1 MAETTEPTGTTG
13 TAGAIRPTGPE
24 GGPVTSGTA
33 PGAAGGPTAAGG
45 PAPSAGRA
53 PADALPKGFR
63 SAELGWPELKRI
75 PHPPYR
81 IPLLGDLLGAS
92 RRTPLQDSL
101 RYAAELGPIFRR
113 KVFGREFVF
122 VGGSALAADLA
133 DETRFAKHVGLG
145 IANLRP
151 VVGDALFTAYN
162 HEPNWQLAHD
172 VLAPGFSREAM
183 AAYHP
188 MMLDVARRLT
198 GHWDR
203 ELAAGRP
210 VDVPGDMTKL
220 TLETIARTGFGHD
233 FGSFERTRPHPFV
246 TAMVGTLTYAQ
257 RLNTV
262 PSPAL
267 LRRASRRNEAD
278 IAHLD
283 HTVDELVRARR
294 ANGGGDG
301 DLLDR
306 MLDTAHPVTGERLSA
321 QNVRRQVVTFLVA
334 GHETTSGALSFALH
348 YLSRDPHVAARAR
361 AEVDRVWGDTA
372 VPGYEQVAKLRY
384 VRRVLDEALR
394 LWPTA
399 PAFAREARADTV
411 LGGEHPMRRGGWALV
426 LTAMLHRDPG
436 TWGPAP
442 ERFDPDRFD
451 AAAVRAR
458 APHTYKPFGT
468 GARACIGRQFALHEA
483 TLVLGLLLRRYEL
496 RPDPAYRLRVTERL
510 TLMPEGLRLHLERR
524 RTPVGGAPLGEEETG
539 ERRIGEGP
547 VEAVG
552 DEPAASASEPR
563 CPVRRSGD

>member
-1 MAETTEPTGTTG
+1 MAETGTAATAGSTGSTPGTAAPEPTG
-13 TAGAIRPTGPE
+13 ARP
-24 GGPVTSGTA
+24 
-33 PGAAGGPTAAGG
+33 AAGSVAV
-45 PAPSAGRA
+45 
-53 PADALPKGFR
+53 DALPKGFR
-63 SAELGWPELKRI
+63 SAELGWPELERI
-75 PHPPYR
+75 PHPPHR

-101 RYAAELGPIFRR
+101 RYATELGPIFRR
-113 KVFGREFVF
+113 KVFDREFVF
-122 VGGSALAADLA
+122 VGGADLAADLA
-133 DETRFAKHVGLG
+133 DENRFAKHVGLG

-188 MMLDVARRLT
+188 MMLDVAARLT
-198 GHWDR
+198 GHWDA

-210 VDVPGDMTKL
+210 VDVPGDMTRL

-257 RLNTV
+257 RLNAV

-267 LRRASRRNEAD
+267 LRRATRRNEAD
-278 IAHLD
+278 IAFLNR
-283 HTVDELVRARR
+283 TVDDLVRARR
-294 ANGGGDG
+294 SAGGGEG

-306 MLDTAHPVTGERLSA
+306 MLDTAHPETGERLSA
-321 QNVRRQVVTFLVA
+321 VNVRRQVVTFLVA

-348 YLSRDPHVAARAR
+348 YLSLNPRIAARAR
-361 AEVDRVWGDTA
+361 QEVDRVWGNA
-372 VPGYEQVAKLRY
+372 ALPGYAQVAKLRY

-436 TWGPAP
+436 VWGPDA

-451 AAAVRAR
+451 AQAVRAR

-483 TLVLGLLLRRYEL
+483 VLVLGLLLRRYEL

-510 TLMPEGLRLHLERR
+510 TLMPEGLRMHLERR
-524 RTPVGGAPLGEEETG
+524 TPTPSAGPLDAPVDGPAGEGRGGAQGSG
-539 ERRIGEGP
+539 
-547 VEAVG
+547 
-552 DEPAASASEPR
+552 SR
-563 CPVRRSGD
+563 CPVRGAGD